1 MQRMQSMS
9 QHLGWQDLL
18 KVVLMVSLAG
28 CGGGGGGTDGDGP
41 AIKAQPQ
48 TVTFAADPV
57 LPLHGSAVFVATA
70 SSGLVVRYVS
80 QTSSVCSVD
89 SVSGQANALMPG
101 DCIIT
106 AVQDGDATY
115 APVRTDKKLRVYVDP
130 KQTVSFSAAPQNLSP
145 GGYATVLA
153 TASSGLAV
161 SYSSLTTSVCTV
173 DAKTGS
179 VLGLLEGA
187 CTIDAYQAG
196 TTEYP
201 VYYAKHATL
210 TFNIL
215 PTSVPPAPA
224 WVVAEPI
231 TATSASISFET
242 TTPSGGFGGV
252 TALPG
257 GNAENLAIR
266 QIPLRL
272 LTAMIPSA
280 HAADA
285 VVTGTSYTVV
295 SEPSGIT
302 ATGTSSPIQV
312 VCPSNCSNYKFKVF
326 ATNAQGGGQPSVPAE
341 IVASPL
347 PPGKPAAVY
356 ATYGAKISEVK
367 VRVGSVDAGGAPIT
381 GYKVSVF
388 NSTGSSMG
396 VVQGSSLPV
405 TVTCPVSCI
414 GYTFAVQA
422 TNKEGSGPLSD
433 PAGITVIGTVPG
445 KPAGVTATL
454 GSSAAQV
461 IVSVGSVASGGSPI
475 TAYKVSSI
483 PSGVTA
489 SASQFP
495 VTVNCPG
502 SCAGYAFSVQASNP
516 KGDGAESDA
525 ANVVTSYYVL
535 ETLHEPATQPND
547 SIFIGAYDFD
557 STNRTVS
564 NLRGFLTESMSGGC
578 ATIAGCPGSYG
589 NVPMTM
595 ILTSYQLDSE
605 AVTLGGVSGR
615 LVTTFALN
623 TTNTFFNA
631 SGGDGWSPQ
640 HGVDVGG
647 VYYGWPKA
655 KNPYNGGVG
664 NSSATIFVN
673 TADPTIALQ
682 QAQIDKLA
690 YADCAYGGM
699 MGAVCMTGTSIAG
712 YGAVGTMGGYPVSQ
726 VTVRQC
732 SDLNAL
738 DTLHAQGRLSVG
750 KTSFCQSLDA
760 SHP

>member
-1 MQRMQSMS
+1 MQILNNY
-9 QHLGWQDLL
+9 LGQRGLL
-18 KVVLMVSLAG
+18 KAVLILSLAG
-28 CGGGGGGTDGDGP
+28 CGGGGGGADGDGP
-41 AIKAQPQ
+41 AIQARPQ
-48 TVTFAADPV
+48 TVTFGVDPV
-57 LPLHGSAVFVATA
+57 LPLHGSAIFVATA
-70 SSGLVVRYVS
+70 SSGLAPRYIS

-89 SVSGQANALMPG
+89 SVSGQATALMPG

-106 AVQDGDATY
+106 AIQDGDATY
-115 APVRTDKKLRVYVDP
+115 APARAERKLRVYVDP
-130 KQTVSFSAAPQNLSP
+130 NQTVSFSLAPKNLSP
-145 GGYATVLA
+145 GEYATVFA

-161 SYSSLTTSVCTV
+161 SYSSLTASICTV

-179 VLGLLEGA
+179 VMGLADGE
-187 CTIDAYQAG
+187 CKIDAYQSG
-196 TTEYP
+196 TSEYP

-210 TFNIL
+210 TFNIQ
-215 PTSVPPAPA
+215 PASVPSAPA
-224 WVVAEPI
+224 WVVAEAI
-231 TATSASISFET
+231 TATSASISFGT
-242 TTPSGGFGGV
+242 VAPSGGGGGFA
-252 TALPG
+252 ALSG
-257 GNAENLAIR
+257 ENAERFAIW

-272 LTAMIPSA
+272 LAAMIPSA

-285 VVTGTSYTVV
+285 MVTGTTYTVL

-312 VCPSNCSNYKFKVF
+312 VCPSNCTNYKFKVY
-326 ATNAQGGGQPSVPAE
+326 ATNAQGGGQPSVQAE

-347 PPGKPAAVY
+347 PPGKPVGVY

-367 VRVGSVDAGGAPIT
+367 VGVMGVDAGGAPIT

-388 NSTGSSMG
+388 NGIGSSMG
-396 VVQGSSLPV
+396 VVQGSSLPI
-405 TVTCPVSCI
+405 TVTCAVSCV

-433 PAGITVIGTVPG
+433 QGGITVIGTVPG
-445 KPAGVTATL
+445 KPVGITATF
-454 GSSAAQV
+454 GSSASQV
-461 IVSVGSVASGGSPI
+461 IVSVGSVTSGGSPI
-475 TAYKVSSI
+475 TEFKVISS
-483 PSGVTA
+483 PAGVTA

-502 SCAGYAFSVQASNP
+502 SCAGYAFSVQASNL
-516 KGDGAESDA
+516 KGDGAVSEA
-525 ANVVTSYYVL
+525 AHVVTAYYVV
-535 ETLHEPATQPND
+535 ETIHEPATQPND

-557 STNRTVS
+557 STSRTVS
-564 NLRGFLTESMSGGC
+564 NLRGYLTESMSGGC

-595 ILTSYQLDSE
+595 ILTNYQLDSQ

-623 TTNTFFNA
+623 TTNTFFN
-631 SGGDGWSPQ
+631 SMGGDGWSPQ

-647 VYYGWPKA
+647 IYYGWPKA
-655 KNPYNGGVG
+655 KNPYNGGIG
-664 NSSATIFVN
+664 NSSSTIFVN
-673 TADPTIALQ
+673 TTDPTIPLQ

-732 SDLNAL
+732 SDLNDL

-750 KTSFCQSLDA
+750 KSSFCQSLLS